1 MIISCCQFQYHI
13 VPNGEFYADTD
24 TSVLTLEPSIESRL
38 LLSNPRT
45 AGKVIIATN
54 SFSLFWALDVAE
66 ICLDTFE
73 EVDPKR
79 KHLAMLQLSNACKTV
94 FHVLI
99 CEKTSLQD
107 LSSDN
112 ALFAADK
119 IFKKTYHSLARSTGG
134 FLTVQIIAD
143 PTNGDTS
150 WNIKYECITNT
161 DNTKQ
166 GE

>member
-1 MIISCCQFQYHI
+1 
-13 VPNGEFYADTD
+13 
-24 TSVLTLEPSIESRL
+24 
-38 LLSNPRT
+38 
-45 AGKVIIATN
+45 
-54 SFSLFWALDVAE
+54 
-66 ICLDTFE
+66 
-73 EVDPKR
+73 
-79 KHLAMLQLSNACKTV
+79 MLQLSNACKTV

-150 WNIKYECITNT
+150 
-161 DNTKQ
+161 
-166 GE
+166 